1 MPIKF
6 QKVSKA
12 ADSSPADILTA
23 VCHRRRSFLVNFV
36 KLRSYKKEIYPWT
49 PKDDF
54 AILIKGQQRTISRFL
69 QVDTSGAFADFAT
82 RNNEDIFT
90 ILSADTSGR
99 FFDFKRGEARTF

>member
-69 QVDTSGAFADFAT
+69 QVDTSGAFADFISGHERT
-82 RNNEDIFT
+82 FFS
-90 ILSADTSGR
+90 ILSVDKHGR
-99 FFDFKRGEARTF
+99 F